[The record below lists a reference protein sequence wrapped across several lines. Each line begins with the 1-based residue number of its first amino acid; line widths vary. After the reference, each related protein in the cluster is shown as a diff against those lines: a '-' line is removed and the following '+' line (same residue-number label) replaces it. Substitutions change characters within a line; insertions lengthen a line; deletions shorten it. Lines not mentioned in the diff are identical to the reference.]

1 MRDHELSVRQIELV
15 ERVRA
20 LGQRWVPQVQ
30 QWDRDDSS
38 PLPELLADARDAGL
52 LGITVPARH
61 GGQDRDIIDYV
72 LCIEEMCRV
81 THSWLTAEALF
92 RTSGPGP
99 TIIMAAHDDA
109 CREKFL
115 PDIVDGRKTCAIA
128 LTEPDHGS
136 GLTDLE
142 TTAVEDGDCYVVN
155 GVKRFVTGAPEDNLY
170 ATFMR
175 FGDIPGAKGIGAM
188 IVEKGTEGL
197 ELIEGSE
204 VMGARGTPHGKMIF
218 SDCPVPKENL
228 VLGPGHFSTLMKAF
242 NVERM
247 HNAALSVGLAQG
259 ALDMAIDYARRRKQ
273 FGRPIFEF
281 QAVYH
286 SIAEMHME
294 TEAAR
299 QLVYRA
305 ALTATDGKFPLPL
318 EVSVAKT
325 VANRAG
331 RNVCWRAMQIHGGDG
346 LTKDYLVEQSYRD
359 VIAASYGGGTADI
372 SKNVIASLLLGE
384 KLEQRRYVPDRVPA

>member
-1 MRDHELSVRQIELV
+1 MEHFQLTDSQTNLL
-15 ERVRA
+15 ERVRE
-20 LGQRWVPQVQ
+20 LGQQWLPRVQ
-30 QWDRDDSS
+30 QWDAEDSS
-38 PLPELLADARDAGL
+38 PLPELLDDARTAGL
-52 LGITVPARH
+52 LGLTVPPEH

-99 TIIMAAHDDA
+99 TIIMASEQQVTKD
-109 CREKFL
+109 KFL

-128 LTEPDHGS
+128 LTEPNHGS

-142 TTAVEDGDCYVVN
+142 TVAIDHGDHYIVN
-155 GVKRFVTGAPEDNLY
+155 GTKRYVTGAPEDDLY
-170 ATFMR
+170 ATFVR
-175 FGDIPGAKGIGAM
+175 FGDVPGAKGIGAF
-188 IVEKGTEGL
+188 IAEKGMEGL
-197 ELIEGSE
+197 ELTIGSE

-218 SDCPVPKENL
+218 TDCPVPKENV
-228 VLGPGHFSTLMKAF
+228 VLGAGHFGTLMQAF

-259 ALDMAIDYARRRKQ
+259 ALDMAIEYARERQQ
-273 FGRPIFEF
+273 FGRRIVEF

-294 TEAAR
+294 TEGAR
-299 QLVYRA
+299 QLVYKA
-305 ALTATDGKFPLPL
+305 ALTAHRGKFPRPL

-325 VANRAG
+325 VANRTG
-331 RNVCWRAMQIHGGDG
+331 RDVCWRSMQIHGGDG

-384 KLEQRRYVPDRVPA
+384 KLEQRRMVPA

>member
-1 MRDHELSVRQIELV
+1 ML
-15 ERVRA
+15 
-20 LGQRWVPQVQ
+20 
-30 QWDRDDSS
+30 
-38 PLPELLADARDAGL
+38 DAAREAGV
-52 LGITVPARH
+52 LGITIPKQH

-81 THSWLTAEALF
+81 THSWLPAEALF

-99 TIIMAAHDDA
+99 TIIMAAESDE
-109 CREKFL
+109 CRAKFL

-136 GLTDLE
+136 ALTDL
-142 TTAVEDGDCYVVN
+142 TTVAVDKGDHYVLN
-155 GVKRFVTGAPEDNLY
+155 GVKRYVTGSPEDDLY
-170 ATFMR
+170 ATFVR
-175 FGDIPGAKGIGAM
+175 FGDVPGAKGIGAVV
-188 IVEKGTEGL
+188 IEKGMDGL
-197 ELIEGSE
+197 ELTQGSE

-218 SDCPVPKENL
+218 TDCVVPKENV
-228 VLGPGHFSTLMKAF
+228 VLGAGHFGTLMEAF

-259 ALDMAIDYARRRKQ
+259 ALDMAIDYARKREQ

-286 SIAEMHME
+286 SIAEMHMQ

-299 QLVYRA
+299 QLVYKA
-305 ALTATDGKFPLPL
+305 ALSARGGKYPLPL

-325 VANRAG
+325 VANRTG
-331 RNVCWRAMQIHGGDG
+331 RDVCWRSMQIHGGDG
-346 LTKDYLVEQSYRD
+346 LTRDYLVELSYRD

-384 KLEQRRYVPDRVPA
+384 KLDQRRS

>member
-1 MRDHELSVRQIELV
+1 MAFQVRTRSFELSESQRDLL
-15 ERVRA
+15 ERVRV
-20 LGQRWVPQVQ
+20 LGEQWLPAVQRW
-30 QWDRDDSS
+30 DLEDKA
-38 PLPELLADARDAGL
+38 PLREMLDAARDAEL
-52 LGITVPARH
+52 LGLTVPTEH

-99 TIIMAAHDDA
+99 AIIMAAADDA

-115 PDIVDGRKTCAIA
+115 PEIVDGRKTCAIA
-128 LTEPDHGS
+128 LTEPDYGS

-142 TTAVEDGDCYVVN
+142 TVAIDNGDHYVVN
-155 GVKRFVTGAPEDNLY
+155 GVKRFVTGAPEDDLY
-170 ATFMR
+170 ATFVR
-175 FGDIPGAKGIGAM
+175 FGDVPGARGIGA
-188 IVEKGTEGL
+188 IVAEAGMEGL
-197 ELIEGSE
+197 ELVPASE

-218 SDCPVPKENL
+218 TDCVVPKENV
-228 VLGPGHFSTLMKAF
+228 VLTAGHFGTLMEAF

-259 ALDMAIDYARRRKQ
+259 ALEMAIDYARKREQ
-273 FGRPIFEF
+273 FGRPILEF

-286 SIAEMHME
+286 SIAEMHIE

-299 QLVYRA
+299 HLVYKA
-305 ALTATDGKFPLPL
+305 ALTARNGKFPLPL

-325 VANRAG
+325 FANRTG
-331 RNVCWRAMQIHGGDG
+331 RDVCWRAMQVHGGDG

-372 SKNVIASLLLGE
+372 SKNVIASLLVGE
-384 KLEQRRYVPDRVPA
+384 KFNQRRN